1 MDWRYINELL
11 PKDKQ
16 QIIVYHEGLQKELQ
30 RAFNLEF
37 WQKHKR
43 IVDCDEFCRKWKARD

>member
-30 RAFNLEF
+30 RTFNLEF

>member
-1 MDWRYINELL
+1 MDWNEITKKL

-16 QIIVYHEGLQKELQ
+16 KITVYHEGMQKELK
-30 RAFNLEF
+30 RIFYLDF

-43 IVDCDEFCRKWKARD
+43 IVDCDEFCKKWKARV